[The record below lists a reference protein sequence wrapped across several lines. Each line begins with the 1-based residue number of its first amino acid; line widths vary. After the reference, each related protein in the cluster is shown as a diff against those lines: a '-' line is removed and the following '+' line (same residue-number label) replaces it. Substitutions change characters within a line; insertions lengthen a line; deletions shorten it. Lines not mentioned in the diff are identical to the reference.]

1 MTRSHPIITLSG
13 DFMWM
18 RSRPNTGNIKTLQR
32 YTGIL
37 RSAEKARIAIQGEK
51 PDLIGRVAK

>member
-18 RSRPNTGNIKTLQR
+18 RSRPSTGNIKTLQR

-37 RSAEKARIAIQGEK
+37 RSAEKKARIAIQGET
-51 PDLIGRVAK
+51 LI

>member
-18 RSRPNTGNIKTLQR
+18 RSRPSTGNIKTLQR

-37 RSAEKARIAIQGEK
+37 RSAAKKARIAIQGET
-51 PDLIGRVAK
+51 LI